1 MLAQGPGKEDK
12 EKAFTLHIGA
22 AQTPR
27 ERVNKRAVLGADP
40 ADNFAKPKVHK
51 FHKTSAKNTPLAPET
66 FGDKIWGLI
75 RFVST
80 AASIFIVLFFIM
92 NWNAYKNIILNKLG
106 MLEALENPYIEGIE
120 NLPSGG
126 EITQQDMM
134 ELSKDPEIQKT
145 QVPTLTI
152 GVAPPDTRIVIP
164 RINKNVPIVT
174 ISNEALINHDWA
186 RLEQEIQEALQ
197 DGVVHY
203 PGTPFPGETGNIVIT
218 GHSSYFLWDPG
229 RFKDV
234 FALLHDVRIGDKIFV
249 YYGQDQY
256 IYEVYDTK
264 VVMPTE
270 VDVLM
275 QDGGDKLTLIT
286 CTPVGTNLKRLIV
299 FAKPI

>member
-1 MLAQGPGKEDK
+1 MPARKSGKDISGK
-12 EKAFTLHIGA
+12 TFTLHIGA

-27 ERVNKRAVLGADP
+27 ERVKKRTVLGVDP
-40 ADNFAKPKVHK
+40 ASKLEKPKVQR
-51 FHKTSAKNTPLAPET
+51 FHKTVAENTPLREET
-66 FGDKIWGLI
+66 FGDKVWGLI
-75 RFVST
+75 RFLST
-80 AASIFIVLFFIM
+80 AASIFIILFFIM

-106 MLEALENPYIEGIE
+106 MLEIGENPYIEGIE
-120 NLPSGG
+120 DLPPAG
-126 EITQQDMM
+126 EITQQEML
-134 ELSKDPEIQKT
+134 ELSKDPEVQKT
-145 QVPTLTI
+145 QIPTLSLT
-152 GVAPPDTRIVIP
+152 VAPPDTRIIIP
-164 RINKNVPIVT
+164 RINQNVPVIT
-174 ISNEALINHDWA
+174 ISNEALVNRDWA

-203 PGTPFPGETGNIVIT
+203 PGTSFPGEPGNIVIT

-234 FALLHDVRIGDKIFV
+234 FALLHDVKIGDKIYI

-286 CTPVGTNLKRLIV
+286 CTPVGTNLKRLVI